1 MANADTRV
9 TLDALHNAI
18 GQAIANKFPTLATVE
33 SYRLDRKALPLPA
46 CLFELV
52 EFETSDDAMDPGTE
66 QLAVT
71 ARFEARFFIGFK
83 TPNAKVQIRKL
94 AAAFA
99 AFARLNRWGVPVGPA
114 QVIGAYPDDFDPEL
128 DQFECW
134 RVEWT
139 QVVHLGEPLEWDGSG
154 LAGRPEWSG
163 GLIHGVNWDSD
174 GTDGNPVGPVYSWVP
189 KVGIGN
195 EHYYRP
201 LGQLLPPGTEL
212 EPE

>member
-33 SYRLDRKALPLPA
+33 AYRLDRKALPLPA

-71 ARFEARFFIGFK
+71 VRFEARFLIGFK
-83 TPNAKVQIRKL
+83 TPQAKLQVRKL
-94 AAAFA
+94 AASFA
-99 AFARLNRWGVPVGPA
+99 AFARLNRWGVRVGPA

-139 QVVHLGEPLEWDGSG
+139 QVVHLGDPIIWDEGETPS
-154 LAGRPEWSG
+154 
-163 GLIHGVNWDSD
+163 N
-174 GTDGNPVGPVYSWVP
+174 PVYSWTP
-189 KVGIGN
+189 NVGTGN
-195 EHYYRP
+195 EPYYRP
-201 LGQLLPPGTEL
+201 LPELLPPGTVL